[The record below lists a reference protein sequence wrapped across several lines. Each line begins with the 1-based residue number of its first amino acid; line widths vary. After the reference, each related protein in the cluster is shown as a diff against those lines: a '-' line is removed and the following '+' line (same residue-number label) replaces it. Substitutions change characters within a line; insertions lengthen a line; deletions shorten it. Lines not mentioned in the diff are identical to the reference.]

1 MIEPMSQ
8 EEVQR
13 HYSTNI
19 GNKYPINSQYPDD
32 TVAKDEDDNCDSCS
46 GRVCNCSNY
55 S

>member
-1 MIEPMSQ
+1 MSQ